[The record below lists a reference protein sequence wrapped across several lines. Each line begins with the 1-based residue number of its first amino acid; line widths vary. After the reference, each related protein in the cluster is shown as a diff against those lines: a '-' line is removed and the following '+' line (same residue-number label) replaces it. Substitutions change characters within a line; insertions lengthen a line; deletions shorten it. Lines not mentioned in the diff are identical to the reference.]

1 EVVRGV
7 GVAPAAELQRQR
19 AAVVMAQLAAD
30 HLLHRA
36 GAVGQAP
43 GGIGVELVVAFAAQ
57 HPCVRAPAGDRAQ
70 AGAQRHR
77 VLLVAVAV
85 RVGRVH
91 AAAGEHRRADAAA
104 RVDAVGALVAGVHA
118 EPGARAAPVQA
129 GAGFAEVVAAR
140 TQVRTGLQAFARAAG
155 EHLDDAADG
164 FAAVQARAR
173 ATHDLDAF
181 DQLQ

>member
-1 EVVRGV
+1 RAV

-43 GGIGVELVVAFAAQ
+43 GGVGVELVVPFAAQ
-57 HPCVRAPAGDRAQ
+57 HVRVRAPAGDRAQ

-77 VLLVAVAV
+77 VLLVAVPV

-91 AAAGEHRRADAAA
+91 AASGEHRRADAAA
-104 RVDAVGALVAGVHA
+104 GVDAVGALVAGVHA
-118 EPGARAAPVQA
+118 EPGTRAAPVQA
-129 GAGFAEVVAAR
+129 GAGFAEAVAAR
-140 TQVRTGLQAFARAAG
+140 PEMRARVQAFARAAG

-164 FAAVQARAR
+164 LAAVQARAR
-173 ATHDLDAF
+173 AAHDLDAF
-181 DQLQ
+181 D